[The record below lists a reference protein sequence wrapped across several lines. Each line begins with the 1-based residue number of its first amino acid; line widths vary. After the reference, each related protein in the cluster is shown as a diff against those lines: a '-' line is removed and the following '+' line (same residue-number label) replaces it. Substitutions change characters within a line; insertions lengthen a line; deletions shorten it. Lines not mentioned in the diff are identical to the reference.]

1 MLKVCSA
8 VLIALLA
15 TGCFSDDGDE
25 ASASPTTEGSAQS
38 LASIF
43 SQKYPDDE
51 RAEADAAPT
60 PYTPPFGIQPL
71 PKANLLG
78 YQPSAADEAYSQK
91 LDRDLQQQLTDLA
104 QMDAVNQF
112 NNAAR
117 DLDRDVQK
125 LRSSNDAG
133 SIEQVRRSFD
143 AAKQANARIG
153 AFSPDTSLRNQH
165 GLNQI
170 ERPLQQLEIER
181 SWVK

>member
-1 MLKVCSA
+1 M
-8 VLIALLA
+8 
-15 TGCFSDDGDE
+15 
-25 ASASPTTEGSAQS
+25 
-38 LASIF
+38 
-43 SQKYPDDE
+43 
-51 RAEADAAPT
+51 
-60 PYTPPFGIQPL
+60 
-71 PKANLLG
+71 
-78 YQPSAADEAYSQK
+78 
-91 LDRDLQQQLTDLA
+91 QQQLTDLA